1 MKTTIHHP
9 TYGFITYE
17 ESAWTGKKII
27 TIGGVTLVKIKK
39 NVFQYT
45 PMLGDPFATAPEGEE
60 STPLPS
66 TVTVTVKGN
75 YIGGVSLVIGEETIP
90 LTIKA
95 SALDITL
102 GVIPA
107 VLFFI
112 FILSGALGGA
122 LSAAIGM
129 GLVILLKNCTKT
141 IYKILISLGISVAIL
156 AVGIPLLLALISAQ
170 V

>member
-1 MKTTIHHP
+1 MKTTIHHS

-75 YIGGVSLVIGEETIP
+75 YIGGASLVIGEETIP

-102 GVIPA
+102 GVILLPCSSSSS
-107 VLFFI
+107 L
-112 FILSGALGGA
+112 
-122 LSAAIGM
+122 AAH
-129 GLVILLKNCTKT
+129 
-141 IYKILISLGISVAIL
+141 L
-156 AVGIPLLLALISAQ
+156 AVRCLL
-170 V
+170 

>member
-45 PMLGDPFATAPEGEE
+45 PMLGDPSATAPEGEE

-107 VLFFI
+107 ALFFI

-129 GLVILLKNCTKT
+129 GLVTLLKNRTKT

>member
-27 TIGGVTLVKIKK
+27 TIGGVNLVKIKK

-45 PMLGDPFATAPEGEE
+45 PLLGDPFATAPEGEE

-107 VLFFI
+107 ALFFI
-112 FILSGALGGA
+112 FILGGALGGA

-129 GLVILLKNCTKT
+129 GLITLLKNRTKT

>member
-1 MKTTIHHP
+1 MKTTIHHS

-107 VLFFI
+107 ALFFI
-112 FILSGALGGA
+112 FILGGALGGA

-129 GLVILLKNCTKT
+129 GLVTLLKNRTKT

>member
-75 YIGGVSLVIGEETIP
+75 YIGGASLVIGEETIP

-107 VLFFI
+107 ALFFI
-112 FILSGALGGA
+112 FILGGALGGA
-122 LSAAIGM
+122 LSAVIGM
-129 GLVILLKNCTKT
+129 GLITLLKNRTKT

-156 AVGIPLLLALISAQ
+156 AVGIPLLLTLISAQ
-170 V
+170 G

>member
-107 VLFFI
+107 ALFFI

-122 LSAAIGM
+122 LSAVIGM
-129 GLVILLKNCTKT
+129 GLVTLLKNRTKT

>member
-60 STPLPS
+60 STSLPS

-107 VLFFI
+107 ALFFI
-112 FILSGALGGA
+112 FILGGALGGA
-122 LSAAIGM
+122 LSAVIGM
-129 GLVILLKNCTKT
+129 GLITLLKNRTKT

-156 AVGIPLLLALISAQ
+156 AVGIPLLLTLISAQ

>member
-1 MKTTIHHP
+1 MKTTIHHS

-107 VLFFI
+107 ALFFI

-129 GLVILLKNCTKT
+129 GLVTLLKNRTKT

-156 AVGIPLLLALISAQ
+156 AVGIPLLLTLISAQ

>member
-1 MKTTIHHP
+1 MKTTIHHS

-45 PMLGDPFATAPEGEE
+45 PVLGDPFATAPEGEE

-107 VLFFI
+107 ALFLI
-112 FILSGALGGA
+112 FILGGALGGA
-122 LSAAIGM
+122 LSAVIGM
-129 GLVILLKNCTKT
+129 GLITLLKNRTKT

-156 AVGIPLLLALISAQ
+156 AVGIPLLLTLISAQ
-170 V
+170 G

>member
-45 PMLGDPFATAPEGEE
+45 PILGDPFATAPEGEE

-107 VLFFI
+107 ALFFI

-129 GLVILLKNCTKT
+129 GLVTLLKNRTKT

>member
-17 ESAWTGKKII
+17 ESAWTGNKII
-27 TIGGVTLVKIKK
+27 TIGGVNLVKIKK

-90 LTIKA
+90 LTNKA

-156 AVGIPLLLALISAQ
+156 AVGISLLLALISAQ

>member
-95 SALDITL
+95 SVLDITL

-107 VLFFI
+107 ALFLI
-112 FILSGALGGA
+112 FILGGALGGA
-122 LSAAIGM
+122 LSAVIGM
-129 GLVILLKNCTKT
+129 GLVTLLKNRTKT

>member
-17 ESAWTGKKII
+17 ESAWTGNKII
-27 TIGGVTLVKIKK
+27 TIGGVNLVKIKK

-156 AVGIPLLLALISAQ
+156 AVGISLLLALISAQ

>member
-107 VLFFI
+107 ALFFI

-129 GLVILLKNCTKT
+129 GLVTLLKNRTKT

>member
-107 VLFFI
+107 ALFFI

-129 GLVILLKNCTKT
+129 GLVTLLKNRTKT

-156 AVGIPLLLALISAQ
+156 AVGIPLLLTLISAQ